1 MKSYGVVVVGS
12 GYWGP
17 NLCRNFAEH
26 PRTHLVAV
34 VDRDRDALARA
45 GRRWPTARLYPD
57 LAPALERPDVD
68 LVAVATPTD
77 SHFGLARAA
86 LDAGRH
92 VLIEKPMAA
101 SPDQCAELLALAG
114 RNRRMLAVDH
124 TFLFSGAV
132 RCLRELVQTGQLGRV
147 LYVESTRVNLGLYQP
162 DCDVVWDLAPH
173 DLAILAHVLGRPV
186 PAVRSATASDLVV
199 PGRPDLAHVALDYAG
214 IPAHLTLSWLSPVKI
229 RRMVIA
235 GDRRMAI
242 WDDLDNVAAV
252 QVYECGAEAIPAGE
266 AGRAARVEYRRG
278 DMHAPK
284 LDGREALAVE
294 VDDLVGA
301 LDHWDDGC
309 RRPPVS
315 DGQLGLAVVRT
326 LEEVSA
332 AIEARR

>member
-1 MKSYGVVVVGS
+1 VRPLKDGLANLLDQLKPGGLLAATSEPASAAGYNDQLKDIALKYIGPYGIPLRS
-12 GYWGP
+12 L
-17 NLCRNFAEH
+17 LCR
-26 PRTHLVAV
+26 
-34 VDRDRDALARA
+34 
-45 GRRWPTARLYPD
+45 
-57 LAPALERPDVD
+57 DV
-68 LVAVATPTD
+68 PN
-77 SHFGLARAA
+77 
-86 LDAGRH
+86 
-92 VLIEKPMAA
+92 
-101 SPDQCAELLALAG
+101 LALAG

-132 RCLRELVQTGQLGRV
+132 RCLRELVATNQLGRI

-199 PGRPDLAHVALDYAG
+199 PGRPDLAHVGLDYGG
-214 IPAHLTLSWLSPVKI
+214 IAAHLTLSWLSPVKI

-242 WDDLDNVAAV
+242 WDDLDNVAKV
-252 QVYECGAEAIPAGE
+252 QVYDCGAEAIPAGE

-284 LDGREALAVE
+284 LDGREALAAE